1 MPTFAFVTLLALT
14 LSLPHGAGNAKVHR
28 HGEAARRAP
37 LRTDQ
42 LFSLRERRRVAAY
55 LRMRLLEM
63 REEGLARAAAAVERR
78 LPRDVLFGPP

>member
-1 MPTFAFVTLLALT
+1 MPSIAFVTLLVLT
-14 LSLPHGAGNAKVHR
+14 LSLPHGAGHAKPHR
-28 HGEAARRAP
+28 HGGAARRVP

-63 REEGLARAAAAVERR
+63 REEGLARAAEAVQRR
-78 LPRDVLFGPP
+78 LPPGVLFGPP